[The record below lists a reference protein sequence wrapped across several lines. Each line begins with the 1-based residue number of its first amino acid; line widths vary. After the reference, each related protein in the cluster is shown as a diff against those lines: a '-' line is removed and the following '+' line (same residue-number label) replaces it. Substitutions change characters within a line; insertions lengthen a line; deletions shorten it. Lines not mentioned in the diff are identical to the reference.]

1 MADHCSEWGIARLYP
16 KSKGITFRHQY
27 GPTMP
32 TRPGGVITTTHSLQ
46 QNHQEACILSLV
58 GICYP
63 RTFLVFL
70 LPQYF
75 LGFSISPQ
83 VDLACLQPYRHFKL
97 AFLSLVQSDHK
108 RRKGR
113 GAFKIGLPHALPT
126 HGMYTIQAPPHSTV
140 TITVCTSM
148 TFLPLVSAHPFY
160 RPPQD

>member
-1 MADHCSEWGIARLYP
+1 MGVARLYS

-113 GAFKIGLPHALPT
+113 GAFKIGLP
-126 HGMYTIQAPPHSTV
+126 PHSPHPRHV
-140 TITVCTSM
+140 HNPSPSSLYSYYNSLHINDIPAPSVCSSI
-148 TFLPLVSAHPFY
+148 L
-160 RPPQD
+160 